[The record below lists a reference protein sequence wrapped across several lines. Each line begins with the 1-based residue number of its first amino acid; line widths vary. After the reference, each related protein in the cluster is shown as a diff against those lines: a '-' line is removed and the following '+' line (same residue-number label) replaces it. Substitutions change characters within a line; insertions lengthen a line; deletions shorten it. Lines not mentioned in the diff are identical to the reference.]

1 MTNDM
6 DTWRAA
12 ELIRRNP
19 ARIAATIEELQ
30 RGKRPGETVN

>member
-1 MTNDM
+1 MTKDM

-12 ELIRRNP
+12 ELIRRNL

-30 RGKRPGETVN
+30 HGRRPGETVN